1 MIDFSS
7 EGINF
12 KIIDESLKKCS
23 VGKSKL
29 ETQTA
34 LIDNTTKFVKI
45 PSTAKNEE
53 TSNEYTV
60 TIISSYA
67 FWKSLI
73 ETVIIPFTVEEI
85 QHAAFAFS
93 YSLKNVVFEQGSR
106 LATIGANF
114 IHETNVSR
122 IVLPPNVKNIA
133 KGAFEHANALSIIVY
148 CGDIKI
154 DSNLIVQSSS
164 IKAYVPTNF
173 RYSSFGGI
181 PILKTN
187 QCQQINYVSRCSQRK
202 STSNFF
208 IIS

>member
-1 MIDFSS
+1 MNVFSY
-7 EGINF
+7 EGVNYYIT
-12 KIIDESLKKCS
+12 DSSLRTCS
-23 VGKSKL
+23 VGYTIF
-29 ETQTA
+29 ENQTA
-34 LIDNTTKFVKI
+34 LVDNTTKYVKI
-45 PSTAKNEE
+45 PSTVKNEE
-53 TSNEYTV
+53 TNTSYTV
-60 TIISSYA
+60 TLIPQYV
-67 FWKSLI
+67 FWKTLI

-164 IKAYVPTNF
+164 VKAYVPTNF

-202 STSNFF
+202 SSSNFF